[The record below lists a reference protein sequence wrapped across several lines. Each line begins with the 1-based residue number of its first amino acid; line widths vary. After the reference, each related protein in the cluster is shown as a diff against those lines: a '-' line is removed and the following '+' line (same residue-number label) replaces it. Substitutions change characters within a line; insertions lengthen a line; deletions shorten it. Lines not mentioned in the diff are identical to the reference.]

1 MTLWGFEGDRCYCW
15 NDKKKIACRIFDTLT
30 RGKSPPFRSPASHP
44 SPAMCPVSGGGG
56 SPTSWKSLESSMLIH
71 QWSSSLVAFI
81 VILSCCRLNHSD
93 LAGWQT
99 FFSLPWGKKKYAPG
113 HHLKLSLGVSTLSS
127 IKSEKGNFSDW
138 NIHRKKNW
146 NGKCVYYRNKNN
158 PLVGHYLCKDNWNHN
173 IKRPCLGQYHLPLIE
188 KV

>member
-44 SPAMCPVSGGGG
+44 SPAMCPVSGGGR

-113 HHLKLSLGVSTLSS
+113 HHLKLSLGSQLFPQLKVKRAISQIKIFIERKTGMENVSTTE
-127 IKSEKGNFSDW
+127 IKTIPSLAITSTRIIGTT
-138 NIHRKKNW
+138 I
-146 NGKCVYYRNKNN
+146 
-158 PLVGHYLCKDNWNHN
+158 
-173 IKRPCLGQYHLPLIE
+173 
-188 KV
+188 